1 MNLIYKDYSAERTAL
16 SYDDQLWLFAM
27 IRGRRLVAEL
37 PLTGVTPNERIL
49 HDLFSMGTFDWAGIH
64 RPDASTTRAMRY
76 AAALMDTQ
84 RQSLHT
90 ANYKVPLSPL
100 AILLAG

>member
-1 MNLIYKDYSAERTAL
+1 MIYKDYSAERTAL

-90 ANYKVPLSPL
+90 ANYKVSLSPCSL
-100 AILLAG
+100 SC

>member
-1 MNLIYKDYSAERTAL
+1 M
-16 SYDDQLWLFAM
+16 
-27 IRGRRLVAEL
+27 AEL
-37 PLTGVTPNERIL
+37 PLVGVTPNERIL

-90 ANYKVPLSPL
+90 AHYKVPLSPL

>member
-37 PLTGVTPNERIL
+37 PLVGVTPNERIL

-90 ANYKVPLSPL
+90 ANYKVSLSPRSRSC
-100 AILLAG
+100 

>member
-1 MNLIYKDYSAERTAL
+1 MIYKEYSAERTAL

-64 RPDASTTRAMRY
+64 RPDA
-76 AAALMDTQ
+76 
-84 RQSLHT
+84 
-90 ANYKVPLSPL
+90 
-100 AILLAG
+100 